1 MVVDSVLGLWE
12 QQKKI
17 VADRSQNS
25 IYLELKPQDIASWY
39 SPGKSDGVDS
49 ALDVSDEN
57 NDILLS
63 ADGVHPNKKMYA
75 LWGGLVGRK
84 LRNSIDSQRD
94 QTELRNENRLKA
106 NM

>member
-17 VADRSQNS
+17 VADRSENS
-25 IYLELKPQDIASWY
+25 IYLELKAEEIKDWY
-39 SPGKSDGVDS
+39 SPGSSNGVDAS
-49 ALDVSDEN
+49 LGISDEN

-84 LRNSIDSQRD
+84 LRNSIVSQKRSD
-94 QTELRNENRLKA
+94 RT
-106 NM
+106 